1 MKLIHLYTECLKKVG
16 NLMGEQEKYK
26 KMLKKMI
33 EQTERN
39 KIQSSDQLIQA
50 LINEITHSNL
60 LVNKHEY

>member
-1 MKLIHLYTECLKKVG
+1 MR
-16 NLMGEQEKYK
+16 EQEKYK

-33 EQTERN
+33 DQTESN